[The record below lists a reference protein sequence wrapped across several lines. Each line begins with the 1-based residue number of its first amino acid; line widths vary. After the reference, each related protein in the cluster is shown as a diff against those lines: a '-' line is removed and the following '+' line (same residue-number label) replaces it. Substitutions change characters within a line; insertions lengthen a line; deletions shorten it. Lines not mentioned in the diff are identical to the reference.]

1 LKLPFAFYGVKYL
14 VEGNIIKYERKYK
27 FNTFEISK
35 EDYPSFKEFI
45 ERIAKED
52 AQETVLKQ

>member
-1 LKLPFAFYGVKYL
+1 LPFAFYEVKYL
-14 VEGNIIKYERKYK
+14 VEGNIIKWERKYK

-35 EDYPSFKEFI
+35 EDHPSFKEFI

-52 AQETVLKQ
+52 SQEIVLKQ